1 MAHNAT
7 MSRKSKALRTDLPS
21 IYHQQPQTQPQD
33 DMGPPREKIS
43 KLNASRDVHHLRRCM
58 TTKHCVVD
66 CSSKNSKVI
75 VHDLNRMDVDQHID
89 LGHAAKH
96 TFRTMGGGGGA
107 AAAAAAISA
116 AAASGSQ
123 KYQSKVSLSK
133 EASKTTRSSIATSSV
148 KKQPASPAKDF
159 RDLKVSKDVKE
170 IKEFKELR
178 EAREHKELK
187 PHKDK
192 EIKEVKSPKGNHTHR
207 HPRHTT
213 ANRTKTY
220 FDKYLKF
227 AFDLSTPEGVKQ
239 LEDHFFPNPQPG
251 DQNTLAPGD
260 ISQSAESKGN

>member
-1 MAHNAT
+1 
-7 MSRKSKALRTDLPS
+7 
-21 IYHQQPQTQPQD
+21 
-33 DMGPPREKIS
+33 MGPPREKIS
-43 KLNASRDVHHLRRCM
+43 KLNASRDVHHLRRCK
-58 TTKHCVVD
+58 TTKHCMVE

-107 AAAAAAISA
+107 AAAAAAVSA

-123 KYQSKVSLSK
+123 KYQSNPTK
-133 EASKTTRSSIATSSV
+133 ETSKTTRSSMATSGV
-148 KKQPASPAKDF
+148 KKKPASPTKDYT
-159 RDLKVSKDVKE
+159 DLKVSKDV
-170 IKEFKELR
+170 KEFKELR
-178 EAREHKELK
+178 EAREHKESK

-192 EIKEVKSPKGNHTHR
+192 EIKEAKSPKGTHSHR

-251 DQNTLAPGD
+251 DQNSLAPGD
-260 ISQSAESKGN
+260 ISQWTESKGNWFGKDPVLLIARGESLNVGAAKLTRI